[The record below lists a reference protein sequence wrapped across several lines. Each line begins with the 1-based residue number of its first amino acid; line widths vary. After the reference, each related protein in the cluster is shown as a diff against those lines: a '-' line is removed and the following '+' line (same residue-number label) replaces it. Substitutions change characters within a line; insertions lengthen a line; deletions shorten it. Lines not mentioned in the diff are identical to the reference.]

1 MNRDVCKPYYEKLY
15 TVSKQCNKSMEFN
28 RSKLTDFG
36 LLVGRILGYITIAV
50 GIIMTFLLLRTIFSG
65 EVV

>member
-15 TVSKQCNKSMEFN
+15 TVSEQCNKLMEFN

-50 GIIMTFLLLRTIFSG
+50 GIIMTFLLLRIVFSG

>member
-15 TVSKQCNKSMEFN
+15 TVSEQCNKSMEFN
-28 RSKLTDFG
+28 ISKLTDFG
-36 LLVGRILGYITIAV
+36 LLVGRIIGYITIAV

-65 EVV
+65 EVI

>member
-1 MNRDVCKPYYEKLY
+1 
-15 TVSKQCNKSMEFN
+15 MEFN

-50 GIIMTFLLLRTIFSG
+50 GIIMTFLLLRIVFSG